1 MKHSSLQIIREEHSS
16 LAAMLQSL
24 RMMLERGPAKDEQQF
39 FDVLRAMLFYIDE
52 FPEKL
57 HHTKE
62 SALLFPKVL
71 KAAPE
76 VTDAINRL
84 EQDHTHSEA
93 GVRELQHLL
102 MAWEMLGD
110 SRREA
115 FETQCARYLD
125 AYMDHMRLEE
135 SVILPE
141 AIKHLSAEDWAEL
154 DAAFELNTDPLNGK
168 YARDPVYDRL
178 YSRIVSSAPAPI
190 GLGQA

>member
-1 MKHSSLQIIREEHSS
+1 MKPSSLQIIREEHSS

-24 RMMLERGPAKDEQQF
+24 RMMLERGPGKDEHQF

-71 KAAPE
+71 KASPGVKE
-76 VTDAINRL
+76 AIDRL
-84 EQDHTHSEA
+84 EHDHEKSEA

-102 MAWEMLGD
+102 AAWELLGD
-110 SRREA
+110 SRKA
-115 FETQCARYLD
+115 VFEDYCTRYLD

-135 SVILPE
+135 TVILPE
-141 AIKHLSAEDWAEL
+141 ALKCLNADDWQEL
-154 DAAFELNTDPLNGK
+154 DAAFAQNTDPLNGK

-178 YSRIVSSAPAPI
+178 YSRIVSTAPAPI
-190 GLGQA
+190 GLGAS

>member
-24 RMMLERGPAKDEQQF
+24 RMMLERGPGQDAQQY

-71 KAAPE
+71 KVAPE
-76 VTDAINRL
+76 VKDTLDRL
-84 EQDHTHSEA
+84 EQDHAHSEA
-93 GVRELQHLL
+93 GVRALQHLL
-102 MAWEMLGD
+102 SAWELLGD
-110 SRREA
+110 TRRKV
-115 FETQCARYLD
+115 FEEQCSQYID

-135 SVILPE
+135 SIILPQAIQHLTE
-141 AIKHLSAEDWAEL
+141 ADWKEL
-154 DAAFELNTDPLNGK
+154 DVAFEQNTDPLNGK
-168 YARDPVYDRL
+168 YARDPVYGRL
-178 YSRIVSSAPAPI
+178 YSRIVSTAPAPI
-190 GLGQA
+190 GLGPN